1 MSEPASARALPTV
14 ERRFRLLALEIAI
27 ATNCPLLDRQLDY
40 LVQDAEQDFPLS
52 ASLRIE
58 AMREES
64 LYRIAEPGARELIVY
79 DEVAALSTIHM
90 RCYARANAA
99 LPPGTVFL
107 HGASARIAG
116 RRFLA
121 IGESGVGKTTL
132 MMHLAHLG
140 VAVEGDE
147 LAALTPLGLAAVPRN
162 FHVKSPALVHLPWLG
177 ELTASLPSYD
187 NGDGTC
193 VYSVAPSR
201 LGRPWR
207 IGCGSVDAVFFL
219 ESNHGG
225 HPRIE
230 PLAQYRMVELVM
242 SQLRLGRREDRS
254 WLAPFCAL
262 IKEAA
267 TCKLVVGDLDRTAKM
282 LINKLSG

>member
-1 MSEPASARALPTV
+1 MSQTVSAPAAPLT
-14 ERRFRLLALEIAI
+14 ERRFRLLALDIAI
-27 ATNCPLLDRQLDY
+27 ATNCPLLDRQLDF

-52 ASLRIE
+52 ASMRIE
-58 AMREES
+58 AVRRDG
-64 LYRIAEPGARELIVY
+64 LYRIAESDEKELIEY
-79 DEVAALSTIHM
+79 DEVAALNTLHL

-107 HGASARIAG
+107 HGASGRIAG

-132 MMHLAHLG
+132 MMHLARLG
-140 VAVEGDE
+140 MAVEGDE
-147 LAALTPLGLAAVPRN
+147 LAALTPLGLIAVPRN
-162 FHVKSPALVHLPWLG
+162 FHVKSPALDQLPWLR
-177 ELTASLPSYD
+177 ESAASLPSFD
-187 NGDGTC
+187 NGNGTC

-201 LGRPWR
+201 LGRPWQ
-207 IGCGSVDAVFFL
+207 IGRGGVDVVFFL

-230 PLAQYRMVELVM
+230 PLPQYRMVELAM
-242 SQLRLGRREDRS
+242 SQARLGQREDRS
-254 WLAPFCAL
+254 WLGPFCAL
-262 IKEAA
+262 IKDAA
-267 TCKLVVGDLDRTAKM
+267 TYKLVVGDLDRTAKM